1 VIAPEFIQQV
11 LSRVDIVEVIDR
23 QVKLKKAG
31 QGYVACCPFHNEKSP
46 SFNVS
51 PSKQFYH
58 CFGCGV
64 SGSAITFLIEYN
76 GTPFLDALRE
86 LAEQVGMVMPTGINN
101 EEVVARAKL
110 TASLT
115 DVMLSANQFYRRELK
130 RSPVAIEYF
139 KKRGVSGEIALRFQ
153 LGYAPDDWQGL
164 KAAYEDYSMA
174 SLAECGLVIDN
185 EEGRRYDRFRD
196 RVMFPILDTKGNT
209 IGFGGRVIG
218 AGEPKYLNSPETPLF
233 EKGRELYGL
242 FQARRAIRDSATVIV
257 VEGYMDVVALAQN
270 GVGNAVATLGTATTP
285 MHLEKLSRMA
295 DTIVFCFDGDKAGR
309 RAAWRALEISLPT
322 VVDGKNY
329 RFLFLPEEDD
339 PDTYVRRL
347 GKAGFDEALAAAKPL
362 STVLFE
368 ELTAQVNMEE
378 EEGRA
383 KLLNI
388 ATPLIAQITA
398 PALGLMLRKRLA
410 ELMGMQNHEL
420 ANLLPA
426 LQQPRYANTGQQNGN
441 PGFGNQQ
448 KGSGNFKSNSAFN
461 SPNKG
466 QKKWGKKEAE
476 RGAPTLRREPM
487 PGTSFQILAALL
499 MKPQLAQR
507 FDIDADAD
515 ANTPLGTLVR
525 VVHFIRDHDCEMHVA
540 ALVESFRETPDFDD
554 ISKAV
559 NDKRYRG
566 IESERLDIDGDFD
579 GAMTSL
585 KESIALKTQ
594 RAEEF
599 ERAKKM
605 GLV

>member
-1 VIAPEFIQQV
+1 MIAPEFIQQV

-51 PSKQFYH
+51 PTKQFYH

-86 LAEQVGMVMPTGINN
+86 LAEQVGMVMPTGINS
-101 EEVVARAKL
+101 EEVIARAKL

-130 RSPVAIEYF
+130 RSPTAIEYF

-153 LGYAPDDWQGL
+153 LGYAPDGWQGL

-174 SLAECGLVIDN
+174 SLAECGLVIDS

-257 VEGYMDVVALAQN
+257 VEGYMDVVALAQS

-285 MHLEKLSRMA
+285 MHLEKLSRLA

-309 RAAWRALEISLPT
+309 KAAWRALEISLPT

-329 RFLFLPEEDD
+329 RFLFLPAEDD

-368 ELTAQVNMEE
+368 ELTAQVKMDE

-426 LQQPRYANTGQQNGN
+426 LQQPRYANNQQGN
-441 PGFGNQQ
+441 FGNSQ
-448 KGSGNFKSNSAFN
+448 KAGGNFKTNPAFG
-461 SPNKG
+461 G
-466 QKKWGKKEAE
+466 QKKWGKKEPE

-507 FDIDADAD
+507 FDIDADVD

-566 IESERLDIDGDFD
+566 IEAERLDIDGDFD
-579 GAMTSL
+579 GAMASL
-585 KESIALKTQ
+585 KETIALKIQ
-594 RAEEF
+594 REAEL
-599 ERAKKM
+599 ERAKQM
-605 GLV
+605 GLA

>member
-1 VIAPEFIQQV
+1 MIAPEFIQQV

-51 PSKQFYH
+51 PTKQFYH

-86 LAEQVGMVMPTGINN
+86 LAEQVGMVMPTGINS
-101 EEVVARAKL
+101 EEVIARAKL

-130 RSPVAIEYF
+130 RSPTAIEYF

-153 LGYAPDDWQGL
+153 LGYAPDGWQGL

-174 SLAECGLVIDN
+174 SLAECGLVIDS

-257 VEGYMDVVALAQN
+257 VEGYMDVVALAQS

-285 MHLEKLSRMA
+285 MHLDKLSRLA
-295 DTIVFCFDGDKAGR
+295 DTIIFCFDGDKAGR

-329 RFLFLPEEDD
+329 RFLFLPAEDD

-368 ELTAQVNMEE
+368 ELAAQVNMDE

-426 LQQPRYANTGQQNGN
+426 LQQPRYANNQLNSGGN
-441 PGFGNQQ
+441 FGNNQ
-448 KGSGNFKSNSAFN
+448 KAGGNFKTNPAFGGQ
-461 SPNKG
+461 KTG
-466 QKKWGKKEAE
+466 QKKWGKKEPE

-507 FDIDADAD
+507 FDIDANVD

-566 IESERLDIDGDFD
+566 IEADRLDIDGDFD
-579 GAMTSL
+579 GAMASL
-585 KESIALKTQ
+585 KETIALKIQ
-594 RAEEF
+594 REAEL
-599 ERAKKM
+599 ERAKQM
-605 GLV
+605 GLA

>member
-1 VIAPEFIQQV
+1 MIAPEFIQQV

-51 PSKQFYH
+51 PTKQFYH

-86 LAEQVGMVMPTGINN
+86 LAEQVGMVMPTGINS
-101 EEVVARAKL
+101 EEVIARAKL

-130 RSPVAIEYF
+130 RSPTAIEYF

-153 LGYAPDDWQGL
+153 LGYAPDGWQGL

-174 SLAECGLVIDN
+174 SLAECGLVIDS

-257 VEGYMDVVALAQN
+257 VEGYMDVVALAQS

-285 MHLEKLSRMA
+285 MHLDKLSRLA
-295 DTIVFCFDGDKAGR
+295 DTIIFCFDGDKAGR

-329 RFLFLPEEDD
+329 RFLFLPAEDD

-368 ELTAQVNMEE
+368 ELAAQVNMDE

-426 LQQPRYANTGQQNGN
+426 LQQPRYANNQLNSGGN
-441 PGFGNQQ
+441 FGNNQ
-448 KGSGNFKSNSAFN
+448 KAGGNFKTNPAFGGQ
-461 SPNKG
+461 KTG
-466 QKKWGKKEAE
+466 QKKWGKKEPE

-507 FDIDADAD
+507 FDIDANVD

-540 ALVESFRETPDFDD
+540 ALVESFRETSDFDD

-566 IESERLDIDGDFD
+566 IEADRLDIDGDFD
-579 GAMTSL
+579 GAMASL
-585 KESIALKTQ
+585 KETIALKIQ
-594 RAEEF
+594 REAEL
-599 ERAKKM
+599 ERAKQM
-605 GLV
+605 GLA